1 MPRGASGGNASVRI
15 VADTNT
21 IVSGLLWSG
30 PPQELINAARAKRIT
45 LYSSVALTAEFA
57 EVIGREQFAKRLRAA
72 RLSAAELVSDYARL
86 AKFVIPADINP
97 TVAGDADDD
106 QVLACALAASADA
119 IVSGDKH
126 LRNLKTYQN
135 IPIINTAE
143 ALARL
148 SQR

>member
-135 IPIINTAE
+135 IPVINAVE

>member
-1 MPRGASGGNASVRI
+1 MPRGASASVRI

-21 IVSGLLWSG
+21 VVSGLLWSG
-30 PPQELINAARAKRIT
+30 PPQQLINAARVKRIT
-45 LYSSVALTAEFA
+45 LYRSVALTAEFA

-72 RLSAAELVSDYARL
+72 KLSATEIVADYARL
-86 AKFVIPADINP
+86 AKLVIPADINA

-135 IPIINTAE
+135 IPIINAAE

-148 SQR
+148 SRR